1 MTIHS
6 EHPFLDPESDRRPA
20 RRLRGRL
27 PAPVTVWT
35 STYERERA
43 GLTVSSLLVADGEPA
58 RLLCLL
64 DEESA
69 LWPVLRDSGRA
80 AVSVL
85 GPDDRQLADVLAG
98 VAPSP
103 GGAFRTGDWSDTDWG
118 PVLMNR
124 AWAGGRLLGEPRP
137 VGWPLLVELEL
148 EHTELSFGGEGALA
162 YRRGRYLSLTDDL
175 T

>member
-1 MTIHS
+1 MSIHS
-6 EHPFLDPESDRRPA
+6 EHPFSDPEADRRPA

-35 STYERERA
+35 STYEGGRA
-43 GLTVSSLLVADGEPA
+43 GLTVSSLLVADGAPP

-69 LWPVLRDSGRA
+69 LWPVLRASGLA

-103 GGAFRTGDWSDTDWG
+103 GGAFRTGEWTDTDWG
-118 PVLMNR
+118 PVVVGR
-124 AWAGGRLLGEPRP
+124 AWAGGRLVGEPRP
-137 VGWPLLVELEL
+137 VGWPLLVELTL
-148 EHTELSFGGEGALA
+148 EHTDLSAGADAGALA
-162 YRRGRYLSLTDDL
+162 YRRGRYLALPGD
-175 T
+175 

>member
-6 EHPFLDPESDRRPA
+6 EHPFSDPEGDRRLA

-35 STYERERA
+35 STYEGERA
-43 GLTVSSLLVADGEPA
+43 GLTVSSLLVADGDPA

-69 LWPVLRDSGRA
+69 LWPALRDSGRA

-85 GPDDRQLADVLAG
+85 GPNDRQLADVFAG

-103 GGAFRTGDWSDTDWG
+103 GGAFRTGEWADTDWG
-118 PVLMNR
+118 PVVAGR
-124 AWAGGRLLGEPRP
+124 AWAGGLLVGEPRT

-148 EHTELSFGGEGALA
+148 AHTELSAGADQGALA
-162 YRRGRYLSLTDDL
+162 YRRGRYVSLPD
-175 T
+175 